1 MGYREWVEVPHFDGW
16 MDTFSFLMARREK
29 SMGVPTGKLEILVL
43 ESGGSSWPNTLI
55 SVKSPGHEL
64 RMGLRNQRQL

>member
-1 MGYREWVEVPHFDGW
+1 
-16 MDTFSFLMARREK
+16 
-29 SMGVPTGKLEILVL
+29 MGVPTGKLEILVL

-64 RMGLRNQRQL
+64 RMGQRREVRDLLDRTMF